1 MNLLSESVTQHWLR
15 WIYDIKEQYEYEGIM
30 VLEQSI
36 RPDSQAGLSA
46 LYTFLSSPQYQHG
59 VLPAAQI

>member
-1 MNLLSESVTQHWLR
+1 
-15 WIYDIKEQYEYEGIM
+15 M